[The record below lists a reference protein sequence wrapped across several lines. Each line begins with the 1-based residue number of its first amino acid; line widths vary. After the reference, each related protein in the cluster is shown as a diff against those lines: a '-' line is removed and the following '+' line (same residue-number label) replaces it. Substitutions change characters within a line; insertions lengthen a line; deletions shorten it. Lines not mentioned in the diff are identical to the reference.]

1 MTEILGAQAFHQS
14 STLVE
19 ALERL
24 PRRPGRGLRFVGAE
38 GGERFYTYE
47 EVWQEALRRAAR
59 LIAHGLRRGDRLALV
74 VPEGHEFVLSFLG
87 ATVAGIVPVPIFP
100 SASFRRIENY
110 ADVVGHIVQVAGS
123 RVLLTM
129 ERMKPHMEMVLGRA
143 ACLERLLFT
152 ETAFAGAAPSFDR
165 PPIDPETTCFLQ
177 FTSGST
183 AKPRGVMVTHANLV
197 ANARACLG
205 PHGLNINDD
214 DVTVS
219 WLPLYH
225 DMGLGFVF
233 SAILGDL
240 PAVFLPTASFAR
252 TPRIWLE
259 AMQKYRG
266 TITYAPN
273 FAYQLVTKR
282 LRTKDLAALDL
293 RHVRV
298 AGCGAEP
305 IRARALLDFA
315 ERLGPTGFD
324 GDKVL
329 LPCYGMAE
337 STLAI
342 TFHALGSRIVL
353 DRLDGDAMLLGE
365 AEPASAQSLRVL
377 ELVSC
382 GKPFP
387 GHALAIV
394 NERRERLG
402 DRKVGEIIVSGP
414 SVTKGYYNSESTDEN
429 WRDGWL
435 YTGDL
440 GYTVEGNLF
449 VCGRIKDLIIINGAN
464 HYPQDVEWI
473 VAAIDKV
480 QRGNVVA
487 FGLAG
492 DGTEHL
498 IVVAEG
504 HSADALPLRTAITGR
519 ISEQYGL
526 QPKHVSIVPVGTLP
540 RTSSGK
546 VQRRRT
552 KQMFEAGEL
561 PEYE

>member
-1 MTEILGAQAFHQS
+1 MFRES
-14 STLVE
+14 RTLVE

-24 PRRPGRGLRFVGAE
+24 PRRPGRGLRFVSAE
-38 GGERFYTYE
+38 GGERFYSYE
-47 EVWQEALRRAAR
+47 EVWQEALRRAAH
-59 LIAHGLRRGDRLALV
+59 LTAHGLRRGDRLALV
-74 VPEGHEFVLSFLG
+74 VPEGHEFVLAFLG
-87 ATVAGIVPVPIFP
+87 AAVAGIVPVPIFP
-100 SASFRRIENY
+100 SATFKRIEGY
-110 ADVVGHIVQVAGS
+110 ADIVSHIVEAAGS

-129 ERMKPHMEMVLGRA
+129 ERMRPQMEMVSGRA
-143 ACLERLLFT
+143 TCLERLLLT
-152 ETAFAGAAPSFDR
+152 ETAFDGAGPAFER
-165 PPIDPETTCFLQ
+165 PPIDPETVCFLQ

-205 PHGLNINDD
+205 PHGLNINDE

-240 PAVFLPTASFAR
+240 PAVFLPTASFGR

-282 LRTKDLAALDL
+282 LREKDLAGLDL

-315 ERLGPTGFD
+315 SRLGPTGFD
-324 GDKVL
+324 GGKVL

-342 TFHALGSRIVL
+342 TFHELGSPIVL
-353 DRLDGDAMLLGE
+353 DRVDADALKLGDAR
-365 AEPASAQSLRVL
+365 PASAETTRALDI
-377 ELVSC
+377 VSC

-387 GHALAIV
+387 GHELAIV
-394 NERRERLG
+394 NEHREPLD
-402 DRKVGEIIVSGP
+402 DRKVGEIAVSGP
-414 SVTKGYYNSESTDEN
+414 SVTKGYYNSETTAES
-429 WRDGWL
+429 WKDGWL

-440 GYTVEGNLF
+440 GYTVNGNLY

-464 HYPQDVEWI
+464 HYPQDIEWA
-473 VAAIDKV
+473 VADMDKV
-480 QRGNVVA
+480 RRGNVVA

-492 DGTEHL
+492 DRTEEL

-504 HSADALPLRTAITGR
+504 HSADASGLRTAITRR
-519 ISEQYGL
+519 ISEEYGL
-526 QPKHVSIVPVGTLP
+526 QPRHVSIVPVGTLP

-546 VQRRRT
+546 VQRRKT
-552 KQMFEAGEL
+552 KQMFESGEL
-561 PEYE
+561 PEHQ